1 MSKSADMEQTDDDR
15 PDVTTTID
23 IDDRGR
29 GTVPQKAR
37 QALGVDGV
45 DATLEVTI
53 ERVITVAARDDG
65 GDGVE

>member
-1 MSKSADMEQTDDDR
+1 MSKTADMEHRDDER
-15 PDVTTTID
+15 RDVTTTID
-23 IDDRGR
+23 IDNRGR

-37 QALGVDGV
+37 QKLGVDGV

-53 ERVITVAARDDG
+53 ERVITASPDDDG